1 MDKLQ
6 QLYDLMLE
14 QGLLT
19 SDISLEQF
27 RSADDSQK
35 DALYNLSLNEGIITP
50 DVVSNA
56 DFKAAWSDSAQRI
69 SDFNEDLKESK
80 ENVVELQRQEKERVT
95 ARDMARPEAVVETT
109 AGVAVAPP
117 IVEAQPKSV
126 GQKISEDVI
135 ASLAQKK
142 SEKKT
147 RALTASDF
155 NEVLVQ
161 VVLMYWN
168 IF

>member
-1 MDKLQ
+1 M
-6 QLYDLMLE
+6 
-14 QGLLT
+14 
-19 SDISLEQF
+19 
-27 RSADDSQK
+27 QK
-35 DALYNLSLNEGIITP
+35 
-50 DVVSNA
+50 V
-56 DFKAAWSDSAQRI
+56 
-69 SDFNEDLKESK
+69 
-80 ENVVELQRQEKERVT
+80 
-95 ARDMARPEAVVETT
+95 
-109 AGVAVAPP
+109 
-117 IVEAQPKSV
+117 
-126 GQKISEDVI
+126 SEDVI